1 MKTLVVFLLLLF
13 ALGLA
18 SAAPRPFDDF
28 PFLEEIDLGT
38 QGKKGT
44 LESEAKSQWIST
56 VVGTALKLLPYFA
69 KGAKRIAKYIVCD
82 ELAQLQQ
89 YTDSSEEKDAKIMA
103 LVNIMGDL
111 LTAKEMDKF
120 KQLNMKD
127 NCIAEAEL
135 FDWAKEYL
143 CD

>member
-1 MKTLVVFLLLLF
+1 
-13 ALGLA
+13 
-18 SAAPRPFDDF
+18 
-28 PFLEEIDLGT
+28 
-38 QGKKGT
+38 
-44 LESEAKSQWIST
+44 
-56 VVGTALKLLPYFA
+56 
-69 KGAKRIAKYIVCD
+69 
-82 ELAQLQQ
+82 
-89 YTDSSEEKDAKIMA
+89 MA

>member
-1 MKTLVVFLLLLF
+1 M
-13 ALGLA
+13 
-18 SAAPRPFDDF
+18 S
-28 PFLEEIDLGT
+28 
-38 QGKKGT
+38 
-44 LESEAKSQWIST
+44 
-56 VVGTALKLLPYFA
+56 LLPYVA
-69 KGAKRIAKYIVCD
+69 KGAKGIAKYIVCD
-82 ELAQLQQ
+82 KLAQLQQ